1 MEEVPRDRLDAADFG
16 VVEDP
21 IVVVEMKVVVERV
34 GEDERAPARDQ
45 KQREAGWEVRT

>member
-34 GEDERAPARDQ
+34 GEGERAPARDQ
-45 KQREAGWEVRT
+45 KQREPGWEVPT